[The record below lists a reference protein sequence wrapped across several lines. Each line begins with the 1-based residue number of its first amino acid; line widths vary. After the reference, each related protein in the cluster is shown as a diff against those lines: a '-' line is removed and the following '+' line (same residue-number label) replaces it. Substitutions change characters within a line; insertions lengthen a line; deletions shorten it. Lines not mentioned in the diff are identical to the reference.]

1 MVNKGIPQ
9 GSPLSPLLF
18 IIYVRSLHPDGEQTD
33 TFTSS
38 YVDDFQ
44 ITVSSTSWYRNTRIL
59 EERVRSINSAAA
71 SLGLSFSIAKT
82 EMMHWR
88 TRREKGDRSECPIMF
103 QSHVVQPAGK
113 AIKWLGFWLTD
124 NGETSTHFT
133 KRLALAQAAFLRIQ
147 RLSMPGKGLTPYGAR
162 RLAKGIILPILLYGA
177 EIFDPTVTMIDKMQK
192 FWNRVLRWI
201 TNAFY
206 ATNITVVSAEACLA
220 PIKLYMRQTR
230 EMTAVRI
237 TTAIPSNNIA
247 TAMLPGGYPM
257 VDDYRYPTNR
267 RQAFD
272 NNKGGMRPKVWNS
285 TSTTSAQVR
294 LPIDEVGA
302 IAASFY
308 TARPFPM
315 KPNRLSMVTE
325 QAAKSWVEAKD
336 AVRKKI
342 QKTWVD
348 WEYPPYYEYRPPYRE
363 CWYFMTLPKFK
374 AGRIHQMRA
383 NKSYLKAQKDW
394 SNQDQDPRCDRCGQH
409 DQTFQH
415 IITTCPALEPKRRGR
430 DPEIFNIGRDSML
443 WKGDKPGKALMKE
456 FSVHVMKNLINFPI
470 RLGVFPFTRD
480 NDLRS

>member
-1 MVNKGIPQ
+1 
-9 GSPLSPLLF
+9 
-18 IIYVRSLHPDGEQTD
+18 
-33 TFTSS
+33 
-38 YVDDFQ
+38 
-44 ITVSSTSWYRNTRIL
+44 
-59 EERVRSINSAAA
+59 
-71 SLGLSFSIAKT
+71 
-82 EMMHWR
+82 
-88 TRREKGDRSECPIMF
+88 MF
-103 QSHVVQPAGK
+103 QSHVVQLAGK
-113 AIKWLGFWLTD
+113 AIKWLGFRLTD

-133 KRLALAQAAFLRIQ
+133 KRLALAQVAFLPIQ

-162 RLAKGIILPILLYGA
+162 RMAKGIILPILLYGA
-177 EIFDPTVTMIDKMQK
+177 EIFDPIVTMIDKMQK

-247 TAMLPGGYPM
+247 TAMLPGGYPV
-257 VDDYRYPTNR
+257 VDDYRYPTNK

-302 IAASFY
+302 IAASYY

-325 QAAKSWVEAKD
+325 QAAKSWFEAKD
-336 AVRKKI
+336 AVRKRI
-342 QKTWVD
+342 RKTWVD

-374 AGRIHQMRA
+374 AGRIHQM
-383 NKSYLKAQKDW
+383 
-394 SNQDQDPRCDRCGQH
+394 
-409 DQTFQH
+409 
-415 IITTCPALEPKRRGR
+415 
-430 DPEIFNIGRDSML
+430 
-443 WKGDKPGKALMKE
+443 
-456 FSVHVMKNLINFPI
+456 
-470 RLGVFPFTRD
+470 
-480 NDLRS
+480 

>member
-1 MVNKGIPQ
+1 MTIAYKTDMYCINQTGSLPQRSTVDAALSLNHWIRESHFAGKKVSSVFLDVKGGFDNVNHKKLIDLLGANEKVPEYLADWISNFIWTREIALAYPGSPRTQNVVNKGTPE

-44 ITVSSTSWYRNTRIL
+44 IAVSSPSWYRNTRIL
-59 EERVRSINSAAA
+59 EERVRGINSAAA
-71 SLGLSFSIAKT
+71 SLGLSFSIGKT

-88 TRREKGDRSECPIMF
+88 TRREKGDRSECRIMF

-230 EMTAVRI
+230 KMTAVRI
-237 TTAIPSNNIA
+237 TTAIPSNNIG
-247 TAMLPGGYPM
+247 TAMLPVGYPV

-272 NNKGGMRPKVWNS
+272 NNKGGIRPKVWIS
-285 TSTTSAQVR
+285 TSMTSAQVP

-302 IAASFY
+302 IAASF
-308 TARPFPM
+308 TP
-315 KPNRLSMVTE
+315 
-325 QAAKSWVEAKD
+325 
-336 AVRKKI
+336 
-342 QKTWVD
+342 
-348 WEYPPYYEYRPPYRE
+348 
-363 CWYFMTLPKFK
+363 
-374 AGRIHQMRA
+374 
-383 NKSYLKAQKDW
+383 
-394 SNQDQDPRCDRCGQH
+394 QDPSR
-409 DQTFQH
+409 
-415 IITTCPALEPKRRGR
+415 
-430 DPEIFNIGRDSML
+430 
-443 WKGDKPGKALMKE
+443 
-456 FSVHVMKNLINFPI
+456 
-470 RLGVFPFTRD
+470 
-480 NDLRS
+480 